1 MSDFRPFK
9 IVTQTDHVEAGGMM
23 DDCAWASL
31 AGIANHV
38 TGSSLDCGDGIAI
51 GEKVGRHDRDGKGD
65 GSSLAQMKKGGELIG
80 LKGRYPKSWDEVV
93 AALAD
98 PSCALAVSVQQ
109 PIGYPEAV
117 MPISKWHK
125 NIWTPWA
132 KKTDP
137 KGFKNGYGHLTAAAG
152 YHQPFGAQWACPT
165 RSGKGV
171 EALAQPLTIDEF
183 KMIASSHGDA
193 PHKRVLIFTPAK
205 GSAVLPPTI
214 AVEAPQKPQVASK
227 PLSGTKTAPAKPQ
240 ASAVSKSTSSVDPA
254 VQTQLDAL
262 KKVNWQRVGAEA
274 LNVAQDAATAASKET
289 TTMGKIGAWFKY
301 VAANTKIDEMLLDAL
316 RTFLTVSISVAL
328 GLGIP
333 LLDISGGDFRTILS
347 AGLASALSVL
357 VKALDPNQSEY
368 GFSRK

>member
-1 MSDFRPFK
+1 MERGLMSNFRPFK

-214 AVEAPQKPQVASK
+214 AVEAPQKPQEESK
-227 PLSGTKTAPAKPQ
+227 PLSSTKTPSQ
-240 ASAVSKSTSSVDPA
+240 LDSAVS
-254 VQTQLDAL
+254 AL
-262 KKVNWQRVGAEA
+262 KAVNWNKVGADGLA
-274 LNVAQDAATAASKET
+274 LAKDAAMAANKET
-289 TTMGKIGAWFKY
+289 TTMGKIGAWLKY
-301 VAANTKIDEMLLDAL
+301 VADNSKIDEMLLDAA

-333 LLDISGGDFRTILS
+333 LLDISGGDFRVILS
-347 AGLASALSVL
+347 AGMASALQVV

-368 GFSRK
+368 GISKGAK

>member
-1 MSDFRPFK
+1 MSNFRPFK

-109 PIGYPEAV
+109 PIGYPESV
-117 MPISKWHK
+117 LPISKWHK
-125 NIWTPWA
+125 NVWTPWA

-152 YHQPFGAQWACPT
+152 HALGAQWACPT

-214 AVEAPQKPQVASK
+214 AVESPRKPVVTRK
-227 PLSGTKTAPAKPQ
+227 
-240 ASAVSKSTSSVDPA
+240 
-254 VQTQLDAL
+254 
-262 KKVNWQRVGAEA
+262 
-274 LNVAQDAATAASKET
+274 
-289 TTMGKIGAWFKY
+289 
-301 VAANTKIDEMLLDAL
+301 
-316 RTFLTVSISVAL
+316 
-328 GLGIP
+328 
-333 LLDISGGDFRTILS
+333 
-347 AGLASALSVL
+347 L
-357 VKALDPNQSEY
+357 V
-368 GFSRK
+368 